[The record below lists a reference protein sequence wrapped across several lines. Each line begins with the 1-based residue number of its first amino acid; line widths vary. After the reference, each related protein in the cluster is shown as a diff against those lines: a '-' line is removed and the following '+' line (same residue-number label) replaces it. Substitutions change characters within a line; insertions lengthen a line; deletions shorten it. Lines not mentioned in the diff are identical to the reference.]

1 MLDPLALI
9 DAVEAAF
16 RARGNGYIAPG
27 GVLGVEMAGGG
38 FHIKAAALHADR
50 GIFAAKLNGNF
61 PGNPA
66 SNGMPT
72 IQGLVLAVDVATG
85 APRAVLES
93 SSLTRLRTAAAS
105 AVAIRHLARADADR
119 VTLIGCG
126 VQGFDQLRFA
136 HIARTTRSITLFD
149 SQVSAARSLAARV
162 ERDLG
167 VSARVADDLD
177 SAAAA
182 GAGAIIITCT
192 TSRAPFLE
200 PWMVAA
206 GTLVVA
212 AGADNPHKVELA
224 PALLAASKVVTDD
237 TAQCAMIGDLH
248 HAIAS
253 GAMRREDVH
262 AELGEV
268 IAGARPGRASR
279 DERIIFDSTGL
290 PIQDAAAAELLLA
303 RIAGMDDIQ
312 HFAFRS

>member
-16 RARGNGYIAPG
+16 GVRGDGDIAPG

-38 FHIKAAALHADR
+38 FHIKAAALRTDR

-66 SNGMPT
+66 SNGLPT

-85 APRAVLES
+85 APRAVMDS

-105 AVAIRHLARADADR
+105 AVAVRHLAGADADH

-136 HIARTTRSITLFD
+136 HLVRPTRSITLFD
-149 SQVSAARSLAARV
+149 PRVDAARSLATRI
-162 ERDLG
+162 EQELG
-167 VSARVADDLD
+167 IHSHVADDLP
-177 SAAAA
+177 SAATA

-192 TSRAPFLE
+192 TSRAPLLE
-200 PWMVAA
+200 PSMVAA

-268 IAGARPGRASR
+268 VAGKRPGRTSR

-290 PIQDAAAAELLLA
+290 PLQDAAAAELVLA
-303 RIAGMDDIQ
+303 LIAGMDDIQ
-312 HFAFRS
+312 HFAFRP